1 MAGGSGSGAK
11 DGAKVG
17 VKAGAQ
23 AGVKAGSQ
31 GWESRLG
38 DGASELRG
46 VFESKVAADTY
57 AGKGAGDVGNYIF
70 SLDFE
75 LIIHMDKGEGLET

>member
-17 VKAGAQ
+17 VKAGAE

-31 GWESRLG
+31 GWKSRLG
-38 DGASELRG
+38 DGALELRG
-46 VFESKVAADTY
+46 VYESKVAVDTY

-70 SLDFE
+70 PLTLNS
-75 LIIHMDKGEGLET
+75 IRTKGEGLET